1 MNYFKK
7 ANVFGTLFI
16 LRGTYCVKAKNSFTR
31 CPSVI
36 RPECNDK
43 PVPITTYLNR
53 GVLAPDLLSATAKPQ
68 PQESA
73 SSSLA
78 FCTVPFIC
86 LELDGG
92 VSILLAAVEFQ
103 QFCRAGPSP
112 SKQPP
117 ERSLKGVL

>member
-1 MNYFKK
+1 MFS
-7 ANVFGTLFI
+7 GLS
-16 LRGTYCVKAKNSFTR
+16 SFFVAPIALKQKTR
-31 CPSVI
+31 SQDVHQL
-36 RPECNDK
+36 PECNDK

-92 VSILLAAVEFQ
+92 VSILLAAVKFQ